1 MAGFLLTRSLSM
13 DHDLIQSLYYLADLA
28 GGIAI
33 DLENDVR
40 LPGRDWDHLHAIL
53 FAMRALAV
61 SAPPGR
67 AAINK
72 PSRL

>member
-1 MAGFLLTRSLSM
+1 M

-40 LPGRDWDHLHAIL
+40 LPGRDWDHLHALLYVI
-53 FAMRALAV
+53 RALAV

-67 AAINK
+67 EAIIQ
-72 PSRL
+72 PYVL